1 MWLSGDALIR
11 GCRLVPRTLRLR
23 KHPIGLALGMDFAD
37 EPLRLACRLRR
48 GLPGKLLDLD
58 SCRVE
63 RIESAR
69 TAARPGR
76 RVRAA
81 TGRCPLS
88 SMGASDGPQA
98 CHTPPG
104 DAGTPSRRVYG
115 LRLTASSSCPPR
127 RRSHR
132 ASAGRTCSRAGP
144 RTCHLPCSPWPG
156 KAT

>member
-98 CHTPPG
+98 CHTPLG
-104 DAGTPSRRVYG
+104 RRRHTFPSSIRPASHCLILVS
-115 LRLTASSSCPPR
+115 TEAAISSSLC
-127 RRSHR
+127 
-132 ASAGRTCSRAGP
+132 GENV
-144 RTCHLPCSPWPG
+144 
-156 KAT
+156 